1 MNLYYVI
8 YAIGD
13 QKKTILKKP
22 NPLSFIGFWA
32 LLFFGFFLFE
42 RAVGKLIG
50 WFSSSAKLLFTFVS
64 TLDHLKICKFI
75 TY

>member
-50 WFSSSAKLLFTFVS
+50 
-64 TLDHLKICKFI
+64 
-75 TY
+75 